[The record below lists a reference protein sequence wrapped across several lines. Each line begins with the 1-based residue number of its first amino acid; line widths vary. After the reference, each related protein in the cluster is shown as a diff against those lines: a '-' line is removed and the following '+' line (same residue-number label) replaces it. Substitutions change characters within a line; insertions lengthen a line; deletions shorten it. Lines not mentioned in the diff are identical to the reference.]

1 MSVIFFIKLFIT
13 AFLINF
19 FWEAWHSELY
29 TTCHRMKYTERM
41 RLLTLMSLKDA
52 FWICVFFGGT
62 VAIFGTTDMFSNTL
76 HAVIFLALTLG
87 FSFIDEYVSV
97 CMRRWEYAGA
107 MPTLLGVGLTPLLEL
122 AVTGLLAVAFALY
135 I

>member
-1 MSVIFFIKLFIT
+1 MSIIFFIKLFIT
-13 AFLINF
+13 AFFINF
-19 FWEAWHSELY
+19 FWEVWHSELY

-62 VAIFGTTDMFSNTL
+62 VLAFGGTDIFSNTYQVVL
-76 HAVIFLALTLG
+76 FLTLTLG

-97 CMRRWEYAGA
+97 RMRRWEYAPT
-107 MPTLLGVGLTPLLEL
+107 MPTLLGVGLTPFLEL
-122 AVTGLLAVAFALY
+122 AVTGFLAVAFALY